1 MCQRYWCKNWFFLR
15 IVLKL
20 SQCWP
25 QRKEDMM
32 ELFVYLGSRWSLKHN
47 VRLLFWYRNW
57 SKLLGIEK
65 PDLKQKYI
73 HGESRWGGRW
83 RLDLLWPGDCRVT
96 RQGLAPLSPYGGLP
110 VPVAHCAQCATT
122 PDMATDPEILL
133 TVEMCCTGLP
143 NRGSMTD
150 TAT

>member
-1 MCQRYWCKNWFFLR
+1 MCQRYFCWWKHWFFLR

-47 VRLLFWYRNW
+47 VRLLSWYRNW

-73 HGESRWGGRW
+73 YGESWWWGRW

-110 VPVAHCAQCATT
+110 VPVAHCAT
-122 PDMATDPEILL
+122 PDMATDLEILL

-143 NRGSMTD
+143 HRRGSMTD
-150 TAT
+150 TAM